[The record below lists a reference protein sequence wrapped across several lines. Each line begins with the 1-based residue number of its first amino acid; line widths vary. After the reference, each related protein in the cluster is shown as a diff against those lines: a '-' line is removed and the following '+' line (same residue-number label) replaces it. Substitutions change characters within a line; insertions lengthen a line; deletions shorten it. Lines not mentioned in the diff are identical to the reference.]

1 MFFSDIS
8 NPLIMEVR
16 AIGDIMKGEEI
27 TVNYLSDFSVYL
39 SNKERADSLM
49 YTWNFRCDC
58 PPCTSGEFCYIF
70 LRIS

>member
-1 MFFSDIS
+1 
-8 NPLIMEVR
+8 MEVR

-49 YTWNFRCDC
+49 TTWNFRCDC
-58 PPCTSGEFCYIF
+58 PPCTSGEFC
-70 LRIS
+70 

>member
-49 YTWNFRCDC
+49 TTWNFRCDC
-58 PPCTSGEFCYIF
+58 LPCTSGEFC
-70 LRIS
+70 